1 MSQPLVSVVT
11 PVHNGARFLGEA
23 LESLFAQDHAPLE
36 SVVVDDGST
45 DGTAAV
51 ARRFPVTY
59 LHQANRGAAAARNA
73 GLAVARGP
81 LVAFLDADDVLPR
94 TKVSTQVRYL
104 VAHPEVDCVLGRQ
117 EFRCEEGF
125 EVPRWLARDP
135 VYGEVGGVPL
145 VSAMFRR
152 PVLDALGGFDPAY
165 RVSDDLDL
173 FVRMRE
179 RGYRYE
185 VLADLVL
192 YRRIHGANLYLRP
205 RAPGVELMRSLKAKL
220 DRGRR
225 AVAGGPG
232 TEAG

>member
-1 MSQPLVSVVT
+1 VSDPLVTVIT
-11 PVHNGARFLGEA
+11 PVHNGERFLGEA
-23 LESLFAQDHAPLE
+23 LESLIAQDYAPLE

-59 LHQANRGAAAARNA
+59 LHQAKRGPAAARNA
-73 GLAVARGP
+73 GLAIARGS

-94 TKVSTQVRYL
+94 TKLSTQARYL
-104 VAHPEVDCVLGRQ
+104 AAHPEVDCVLGRQ
-117 EFRCEEGF
+117 EFRCEPGF
-125 EVPRWLARDP
+125 EIPPWLARDL
-135 VYGEVGGVPL
+135 VYEELGGIPL

-179 RGYRYE
+179 RGHRYE

-192 YRRIHGANLYLRP
+192 YRRIHGGNLYLRP
-205 RAPGVELMRSLKAKL
+205 DPPGVELMRSLKAKL

-225 AVAGGPG
+225 AAAGGPG
-232 TEAG
+232 AAAG